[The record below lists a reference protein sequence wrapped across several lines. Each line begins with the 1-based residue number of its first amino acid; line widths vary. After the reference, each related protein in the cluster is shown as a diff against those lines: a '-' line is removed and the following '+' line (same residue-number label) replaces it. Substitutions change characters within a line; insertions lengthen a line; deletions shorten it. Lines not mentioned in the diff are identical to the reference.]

1 MNITKKQDTKV
12 DKKQMIIY
20 ILIILFCIVSIVIAS
35 YVQFYARI
43 DIAQLIGIKQEK
55 SEFGKKTQDEVETLK
70 ANFDN
75 LFNNTIQNDNGNDN
89 KKVYKEQS
97 LVCTKYSEQRSKDN
111 SYEININIP
120 YINIDNEIV
129 SGYNQEIENVFVSK
143 AKNVLKSENKNVIFT
158 VEYVA
163 NVQDDI
169 LSLMIKS
176 NLKEGANAQRIIIK
190 TYNYDLRN
198 NKEIS
203 LEEMLKIKQIDE
215 QQVQN
220 KIKDEIETEE
230 KKVTDLKQLGYNI
243 YDRNVSS
250 DIYTIKNTTEFYLN
264 ENELY
269 LIYPYGNDSQ
279 TSERDIVIL

>member
-143 AKNVLKSENKNVIFT
+143 ARNVLKSENKNVIFT